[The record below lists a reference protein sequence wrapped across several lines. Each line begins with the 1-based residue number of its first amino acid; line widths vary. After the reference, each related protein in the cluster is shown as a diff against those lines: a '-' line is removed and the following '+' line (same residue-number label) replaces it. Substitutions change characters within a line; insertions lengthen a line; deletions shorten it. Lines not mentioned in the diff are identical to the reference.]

1 MSSNRKSSNNDLQAA
16 FCPVGVR
23 GWSDHNNGLVAPQS
37 WRLDPP
43 LLTSPGLASAVTSQR
58 YSTLAIFGIVLL
70 RLAIGWHFVCEGY
83 TKLSDKK
90 PFSAG
95 FFGAAKG
102 PTQPIFRGFIW
113 DYDGRIRLDQ
123 SKVDAALDR
132 YHEQAVAHFGLDG
145 EAAKQAK
152 AALELRKK
160 GVKEFFDGYGD
171 DISVYL
177 KGLERRSKIETD
189 PGRIEVDSLLG
200 QGQKITSDLKRD
212 AGPWLAQIDATFKSL
227 ERDINKIGSRATN
240 GGTGPI
246 RLARPDEHLVRAET
260 VDSVIPYFDLTI
272 GIFLILGLFV
282 RPTTLVAG
290 LFLASVVSSQLPG
303 FPGVAPVY
311 YQVVELAAV
320 FALFATSAGRFAGL
334 DFFLGQIFR
343 RKRSISVQPT

>member
-1 MSSNRKSSNNDLQAA
+1 M
-16 FCPVGVR
+16 
-23 GWSDHNNGLVAPQS
+23 
-37 WRLDPP
+37 
-43 LLTSPGLASAVTSQR
+43 TSQR

-102 PTQPIFRGFIW
+102 PAQPIFRGFIW

-123 SKVDAALDR
+123 AKVNATLEQF
-132 YHEQAVAHFGLDG
+132 HEQAVAHYGLSGDM
-145 EAAKQAK
+145 AKQAA

-160 GVKEFFDGYGD
+160 GVKEFFDAYGD

-177 KGLERRSKIETD
+177 KGLDRRNRIETD

-212 AGPWLAQIDATFKSL
+212 AGPWLAQVDANFKAL
-227 ERDINKIGSRATN
+227 ERELNKIGSRATE
-240 GGTGPI
+240 GKVGPI
-246 RLARPDEHLVRAET
+246 RLVRPEEHLIRAET
-260 VDSVIPYFDLTI
+260 VDSFIPYFDLTI
-272 GIFLILGLFV
+272 GIFLILGLFI

-311 YQVVELAAV
+311 YQVVELCAV
-320 FALFATSAGRFAGL
+320 IALFATNAGRFAGL
-334 DFFLGQIFR
+334 DFFLRQLFSR
-343 RKRSISVQPT
+343 RRRASIQTY